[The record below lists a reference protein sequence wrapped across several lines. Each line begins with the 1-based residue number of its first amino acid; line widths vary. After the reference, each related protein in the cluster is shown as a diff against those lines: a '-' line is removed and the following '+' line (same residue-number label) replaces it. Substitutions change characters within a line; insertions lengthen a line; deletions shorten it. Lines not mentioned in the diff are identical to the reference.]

1 MLNPCLNFILSN
13 ESKNTEV
20 NSVFINYSLFL
31 VYRYLLVTHI
41 NDYCGTL
48 IFRVYYSILVAL
60 RRVITEEDENSFYF
74 YSLSTVVS
82 GKIAFFHHFPPIS
95 VCFISI
101 YFSLCD
107 FEFSGLVWGKTRP
120 SEP

>member
-41 NDYCGTL
+41 NDYCDNFNFASGVL
-48 IFRVYYSILVAL
+48 QHFGRVEKGY
-60 RRVITEEDENSFYF
+60 N
-74 YSLSTVVS
+74 
-82 GKIAFFHHFPPIS
+82 
-95 VCFISI
+95 
-101 YFSLCD
+101 
-107 FEFSGLVWGKTRP
+107 
-120 SEP
+120 